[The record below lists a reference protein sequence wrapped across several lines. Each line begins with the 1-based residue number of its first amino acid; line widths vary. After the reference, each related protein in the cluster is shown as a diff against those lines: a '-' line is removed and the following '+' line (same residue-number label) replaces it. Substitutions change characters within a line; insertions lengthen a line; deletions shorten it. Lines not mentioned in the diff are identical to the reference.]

1 MELVMDPFLATAAGV
16 AALGCFTDLRSGKIP
31 NALTIPVLIA
41 APLARMAYARHLGL
55 EHDDVLIEGLFSVG
69 GAVVA
74 AIVPL
79 TLYRK
84 KAIGAGDVKLFAALG
99 ALAQPAFGLEIL
111 TWAFALAALLAPIGL
126 IYQGKLVQTLKN
138 MGRMALSHV
147 RPKGE
152 VAEISPE
159 AMSWF
164 KLGPAIFLAV
174 LVTFYMHGTGGAS

>member
-1 MELVMDPFLATAAGV
+1 
-16 AALGCFTDLRSGKIP
+16 
-31 NALTIPVLIA
+31 
-41 APLARMAYARHLGL
+41 
-55 EHDDVLIEGLFSVG
+55 
-69 GAVVA
+69 
-74 AIVPL
+74 
-79 TLYRK
+79 
-84 KAIGAGDVKLFAALG
+84 VKLFAALG
-99 ALAQPAFGLEIL
+99 ALAQPAIGLEIL
-111 TWAFALAALLAPIGL
+111 TWAFALAALLAPVGL

-152 VAEISPE
+152 VQEVSPE